1 MNLNEQ
7 VQEAIQMIDAQIR
20 ELLSIKDDFKQKKI
34 SSADGLEIM
43 EEWKER
49 TIKLLSQKVHP
60 NEGLNLDKRN
70 EWLLSEDPLTSFRKT
85 ADMYSS
91 FLNTL
96 KKEIEKHPG
105 DIFAAPVT
113 P

>member
-7 VQEAIQMIDAQIR
+7 AHEAIKMIDAQMS
-20 ELLSIKDDFKQKKI
+20 ELLSIKDAFKQKNF
-34 SSADGLEIM
+34 SSADGLEKM

-49 TIKLLSQKVHP
+49 TIELLSQKVHP
-60 NEGLNLDKRN
+60 NEALNLAKKN

-85 ADMYSS
+85 ADMYTS

-96 KKEIEKHPG
+96 KEEIEKHPVNV
-105 DIFAAPVT
+105 FSPPVT

>member
-7 VQEAIQMIDAQIR
+7 AQEAIKMIDAQTS
-20 ELLSIKDDFKQKKI
+20 ELLSIKDDFKKKRF
-34 SSADGLEIM
+34 SSADGLEKM
-43 EEWKER
+43 EQWKER

-60 NEGLNLDKRN
+60 KEGLKLDQRN

-85 ADMYSS
+85 AAMYSS

-96 KKEIEKHPG
+96 KEEIKKHPG
-105 DIFAAPVT
+105 NVFAAPVT